1 MQAIRNVRVYD
12 KKEEIQM
19 KRKLTALLLTL
30 CMIAS
35 LLPGTLTAEA
45 AAANRFQVRY
55 DAFRGSVFW
64 SKGDAAPQLN
74 VEDYLGSEDWTGYVN
89 QTNPVHFLL
98 DPTQA
103 PDQALWDS
111 ERTLELHPV
120 ETDADTAVYVR
131 VSYDTEDGWYSA
143 EAVLADQAQPGYTFE
158 NQVLSFTP
166 ANARGEVFLE
176 VWWSGADYAFQS
188 FVPEEGEIMVDYR
201 WDGEQPILAQ
211 ENAVI
216 RQLLQPEH
224 CRRRAAFP
232 ADTPSLDF
240 SWSGHVERLWGDN
253 VLHDG
258 DWGELPE
265 PEGNSFTLYLDQAD
279 RELYSLGFSFA
290 LDWNYR
296 FGVNYDMNGG
306 LVFQSVGESLPLAQP
321 SCFLPSQ
328 GAGREGWPDDP
339 SFEGPEGPAP
349 IHLLFDE
356 SRAVDWNA
364 WEDGT
369 LRFTESWQ
377 SEDRAISVVARYH
390 DAAHVWQERTLV
402 EKGVPASGVSFADG
416 LLRFTPP
423 SGYGVDFDVFWTR
436 QDYDFS
442 LFRPT
447 EEKPVMVEINWWGDN
462 EPVLQDDVPQE
473 DVLTAPGRM
482 RLRLPLQTES
492 LSFFWEEFPPLR
504 QINVNGLGEDGGW
517 LNGIETQD
525 NYYTLELNQSWDNG
539 EPRDWYHIQFEFENF
554 PMEDNGA
561 MWVNYRSGRGALFLD
576 FGEDAFPP
584 AQPAYYWH
592 SGEEGRVVYPFNEE
606 NCCNE
611 SVRIRLD
618 ETQAIDWDRWEQ
630 SGEVV
635 LREAEQ
641 LNDRQLFVELRSNWG
656 EGLVVSW
663 GNLTELGE
671 RKGFRLLADDQSGER
686 LLGFAP
692 YPNGS
697 DIELSVYWTLEEW
710 QFDHFRGTEEA
721 PVVVQ
726 VDWWGSGSVVLPQE
740 VGPKNMLLLENQA
753 KLRVPL
759 DTESLSFTWEGDA
772 PLRQIN
778 VEGLGE
784 DGGWLNGVVPEG
796 GSYTLELDQSWD
808 NGQPRDW
815 YHIQFEFENEG
826 GGNTAAFYEQGYGS
840 VFWALG
846 QELPVADA
854 AHYLGFG
861 FENGFSFRPTGTPQ
875 PIHLLFD
882 GSIGLDYEAYFQGE
896 LRFVDSPVPAE
907 KRIVGVYA
915 DSDWCSGPIFWG
927 GSVTEN
933 GAAQGVSYEGGILTI
948 QPGYSGDL
956 ILHIYWTQADAD
968 FDGFQGSEACPVIV
982 EYSWRNYG
990 EIPVPEGI
998 PAENA
1003 LVHAD
1008 GGRARL
1014 RLPLDTEAVT
1024 FTWAEE
1030 YGVREISHSVR
1041 TPEGEWWESIP
1052 VDQSE
1057 PHSFTLSLDQTEERD
1072 GSLLPV
1078 TWYQVDFD
1086 FFEDSRWQLWVDW
1099 TASEGNLFFG
1109 LDAAPPLDETH
1120 YIQQPP
1126 SFRAED
1132 ENGEPCIGEV
1142 CLTLDPT
1149 HSVSYFGEGI
1159 EFWALPEY
1167 DYDPFIFV
1175 EYPHADGSW
1184 FEAMVVEH
1192 GAAVQPGF
1200 RFEENTLRFTPENE
1214 KPVMVHVFWNQADMA
1229 YRGFESTEERPVL
1242 VELMLGARARVSLPG
1257 DIPQE
1262 DLLLWHAAEH
1272 DYVKLR
1278 LPADRESLELRWARE
1293 GIIGLLEVQGAGPE
1307 GSTLTLSPPRGC
1319 SYLLE
1324 LNQSEGGQPRDYYH
1338 LSFWEFNWPDNP
1350 FRDVANTA
1358 WYREAVLFALVSG
1371 ITAGSSA
1378 DTFSPNRAVTRS
1390 QMLTFLWRAADS
1402 PAPESELCPF
1412 TDVPENAWYRDAV
1425 LWAAESGVSVG
1436 TGGGAFSPAAGCSRA
1451 EALTFLW
1458 RAAGSPAPEGTDC
1471 PFTDVPEDA
1480 WYRDAV
1486 LWAVERGI
1494 TAGSSETSFSPA
1506 KGCTRAQA
1514 VTFLFRAILYG

>member
-539 EPRDWYHIQFEFENF
+539 EPRDWYHIQFEFEN
-554 PMEDNGA
+554 
-561 MWVNYRSGRGALFLD
+561 
-576 FGEDAFPP
+576 
-584 AQPAYYWH
+584 
-592 SGEEGRVVYPFNEE
+592 
-606 NCCNE
+606 
-611 SVRIRLD
+611 
-618 ETQAIDWDRWEQ
+618 
-630 SGEVV
+630 
-635 LREAEQ
+635 
-641 LNDRQLFVELRSNWG
+641 
-656 EGLVVSW
+656 
-663 GNLTELGE
+663 
-671 RKGFRLLADDQSGER
+671 
-686 LLGFAP
+686 
-692 YPNGS
+692 
-697 DIELSVYWTLEEW
+697 
-710 QFDHFRGTEEA
+710 
-721 PVVVQ
+721 
-726 VDWWGSGSVVLPQE
+726 
-740 VGPKNMLLLENQA
+740 
-753 KLRVPL
+753 
-759 DTESLSFTWEGDA
+759 
-772 PLRQIN
+772 
-778 VEGLGE
+778 
-784 DGGWLNGVVPEG
+784 
-796 GSYTLELDQSWD
+796 
-808 NGQPRDW
+808 
-815 YHIQFEFENEG
+815 EG

-861 FENGFSFRPTGTPQ
+861 FENGFSFRPAGTPQ

-896 LRFVDSPVPAE
+896 LRFVDSPIPAE